1 MPAVPIAVQSAYL
14 ANKIITMPTVT
25 HLARL
30 RQILTPYEIL
40 TDNELIAPFCTD
52 QRKRYHGQVFAVLQ
66 PHSVSGVQ
74 NILRYC
80 QQQRIP
86 VTPQGGNTGLCGGAT
101 PHASIAG
108 KGIILSL
115 SKLNRM
121 RQLNLADNTIT
132 VEAGM
137 ILAEVQAAARQANRY
152 FPLSLASEGS
162 CQIGGNIACNAG
174 GLNVVRYGTMR
185 DLVLGLE
192 YVLADGEL
200 VSHLYPLHKN
210 TSGYEMHQQIIGSEG
225 TLAIITAATL
235 KLFAPPQSILTA
247 WVGVENIHAATSL
260 LSALKNH
267 FAERLSSYE
276 LISQAALSL
285 SASYSQ
291 LREPT
296 SANWHILLELSD
308 SLPTQ
313 DLTEPLISVLE
324 QGNWLNTVI
333 AQSENE
339 RQHLW
344 TLRENISAAQ
354 RNLGASI
361 KHDIVVP
368 IEHVADFIENCQQQL
383 SNTFPQTQTILF
395 GHLGDGSLHYNVF
408 INNILNNEIYHYENR
423 INQLVYEQV
432 LHYHGSIA
440 AEHGIGQLKN
450 QWLPRVR
457 SNAEI
462 RWMWAQKQNLD
473 PQGILNPGKV
483 LPPQT

>member
-1 MPAVPIAVQSAYL
+1 MPHTI
-14 ANKIITMPTVT
+14 
-25 HLARL
+25 HLARFQ
-30 RQILTPYEIL
+30 QILTPDEIL
-40 TDNELIAPFCTD
+40 TDNQLIEPFCTD
-52 QRKRYHGQVFAVLQ
+52 QRGRYHGQAFTVLQ
-66 PHSVSGVQ
+66 PHTVSAVQ
-74 NILRYC
+74 EIMRYC
-80 QQQRIP
+80 HQQHIP

-101 PHASIAG
+101 PHASVAG

-121 RQLNLADNTIT
+121 RKLNLADNTIT

-137 ILAEVQAAARQANRY
+137 ILAEVQKIAQTANRY
-152 FPLSLASEGS
+152 FPLSLASEDS

-192 YVLADGEL
+192 YVLSDGEL

-210 TSGYEMHQQIIGSEG
+210 TSGYEMRQQIIGSEG

-235 KLFAPPQSILTA
+235 KLFAPPQSVLTA
-247 WVGVENIHAATSL
+247 WIGVDNIHSATSL
-260 LSALKNH
+260 LAALKNH
-267 FAERLSSYE
+267 FAERLSSFE
-276 LISQAALSL
+276 LISQAALNL
-285 SASYSQ
+285 SASYSH

-296 SANWHILLELSD
+296 HASWHILIELSD
-308 SLPTQ
+308 SLPAQ
-313 DLTEPLISVLE
+313 NLTDPLISVLE

-333 AQSENE
+333 AQSETE

-344 TLRENISAAQ
+344 SLRENISAAQ
-354 RNLGASI
+354 RSLGASI

-368 IEHVADFIENCQQQL
+368 IEHVADFVENCQQQL
-383 SNTFPQTQTILF
+383 IKTFPQTKTILF

-408 INNILNNEIYHYENR
+408 IADIMNNDVYQYEEN
-423 INQLVYEQV
+423 INKVVYEQV
-432 LHYHGSIA
+432 LNYHGSIA

-462 RWMWAQKQNLD
+462 KWMQAQKHSLD
-473 PQGILNPGKV
+473 PEGILNPGKV
-483 LPPQT
+483 LPVHT

>member
-1 MPAVPIAVQSAYL
+1 MPHTI
-14 ANKIITMPTVT
+14 
-25 HLARL
+25 HLARFQ
-30 RQILTPYEIL
+30 QILTPDEIL
-40 TDNELIAPFCTD
+40 TDNQLIEPFCTD
-52 QRKRYHGQVFAVLQ
+52 QRGRYHGQAFSVLQ
-66 PHSVSGVQ
+66 PHTVSAVQ
-74 NILRYC
+74 EIMRYC
-80 QQQRIP
+80 HQQHIP

-101 PHASIAG
+101 PHASVAG

-121 RQLNLADNTIT
+121 RKLNLADNTIT

-137 ILAEVQAAARQANRY
+137 ILAEVQKIAQTANRY

-192 YVLADGEL
+192 YVLSDGEL

-210 TSGYEMHQQIIGSEG
+210 TSGYEMRQQIIGSEG

-235 KLFAPPQSILTA
+235 KLFAPPQSVLTA
-247 WVGVENIHAATSL
+247 WIGVDNIHSATSL
-260 LSALKNH
+260 LAALKNH
-267 FAERLSSYE
+267 FAERLSSFE
-276 LISQAALSL
+276 LMSQAALNL
-285 SASYSQ
+285 STSYSH

-296 SANWHILLELSD
+296 HASWHILVELSD
-308 SLPTQ
+308 SLPAQ
-313 DLTEPLISVLE
+313 NLTDPLISVLE

-333 AQSENE
+333 AQSETE

-344 TLRENISAAQ
+344 SLRENISAAQ
-354 RNLGASI
+354 RSLGASI

-368 IEHVADFIENCQQQL
+368 IEHVADFVENCQQQL
-383 SNTFPQTQTILF
+383 IKTFPQTKTILF

-408 INNILNNEIYHYENR
+408 IADIMNNDVYQYEEN
-423 INQLVYEQV
+423 INKVVYEQV
-432 LHYHGSIA
+432 LNYHGSIA

-462 RWMWAQKQNLD
+462 KWMQAQKHNLD
-473 PQGILNPGKV
+473 PEGILNPGKV
-483 LPPQT
+483 LPVHT

>member
-1 MPAVPIAVQSAYL
+1 MPHTI
-14 ANKIITMPTVT
+14 
-25 HLARL
+25 HLARFQ
-30 RQILTPYEIL
+30 QILTPDEIL
-40 TDNELIAPFCTD
+40 TDNQLIEPFCTD
-52 QRKRYHGQVFAVLQ
+52 KRGRYHGQAFAVLQ
-66 PHSVSGVQ
+66 PHTVSAVEE
-74 NILRYC
+74 IMRYC
-80 QQQRIP
+80 HQQHIP

-101 PHASIAG
+101 PHASVAG

-121 RQLNLADNTIT
+121 RKLNLADNTIT

-137 ILAEVQAAARQANRY
+137 ILAEVQKIAQTANRY

-192 YVLADGEL
+192 YVLSDGEL

-210 TSGYEMHQQIIGSEG
+210 TSGYEMRQQIIGSEG

-235 KLFAPPQSILTA
+235 KLFAPPQSVLTA
-247 WVGVENIHAATSL
+247 WIGVDNIHAATSL
-260 LSALKNH
+260 LAALKNH
-267 FAERLSSYE
+267 FAERLSSFE
-276 LISQAALSL
+276 LISQAALNL

-296 SANWHILLELSD
+296 HASWHILVELSD
-308 SLPTQ
+308 SLPAQ
-313 DLTEPLISVLE
+313 NLTDPLISVLE

-333 AQSENE
+333 AQSETE

-344 TLRENISAAQ
+344 SLRENISAAQ
-354 RNLGASI
+354 RSLGASI

-368 IEHVADFIENCQQQL
+368 IEHVADFVENCQQQL
-383 SNTFPQTQTILF
+383 IKTFPQTKTILF

-408 INNILNNEIYHYENR
+408 IADIMNNDVYQYEEN
-423 INQLVYEQV
+423 INKVVYEQV
-432 LHYHGSIA
+432 LNYHGSIA

-462 RWMWAQKQNLD
+462 KWMQAQKHNLD
-473 PQGILNPGKV
+473 PEGILNPGKV
-483 LPPQT
+483 LPVHT

>member
-1 MPAVPIAVQSAYL
+1 MPHTI
-14 ANKIITMPTVT
+14 
-25 HLARL
+25 HLARFQ
-30 RQILTPYEIL
+30 QILTPDEIL
-40 TDNELIAPFCTD
+40 TDNQLIEPFCTD
-52 QRKRYHGQVFAVLQ
+52 QRGRYHGQAFAVLQ
-66 PHSVSGVQ
+66 PHTVSAVQ
-74 NILRYC
+74 EIMRYC
-80 QQQRIP
+80 YQQHIP

-101 PHASIAG
+101 PHASVAG

-121 RQLNLADNTIT
+121 RKLNLADNTIT

-137 ILAEVQAAARQANRY
+137 ILAEVQKIAQTANRY

-185 DLVLGLE
+185 DLVIGLE
-192 YVLADGEL
+192 YVLSDGEL

-210 TSGYEMHQQIIGSEG
+210 TSGYEMRQQIIGSEG

-235 KLFAPPQSILTA
+235 KLFAPPQSVLTA
-247 WVGVENIHAATSL
+247 WIGVDNIHSATSL
-260 LSALKNH
+260 LAALKNH
-267 FAERLSSYE
+267 FAERLSSFE
-276 LISQAALSL
+276 LISQAALTL

-296 SANWHILLELSD
+296 HASWHILVELSD
-308 SLPTQ
+308 SLPAQ
-313 DLTEPLISVLE
+313 NLTDPLISVLE

-333 AQSENE
+333 AQSETE

-344 TLRENISAAQ
+344 SLRENISAAQ
-354 RNLGASI
+354 RSLGASI

-368 IEHVADFIENCQQQL
+368 IEHVADFVENCQQQL
-383 SNTFPQTQTILF
+383 IKTFPQTKTILF

-408 INNILNNEIYHYENR
+408 IVDIMNNDVYQYEEN
-423 INQLVYEQV
+423 INKVVYEQV
-432 LHYHGSIA
+432 LNYHGSIA

-462 RWMWAQKQNLD
+462 KWMQAQKHSLD
-473 PQGILNPGKV
+473 PEGILNPGKV
-483 LPPQT
+483 LPVHT

>member
-1 MPAVPIAVQSAYL
+1 
-14 ANKIITMPTVT
+14 MPTAT
-25 HLARL
+25 HLTQL
-30 RQILTPYEIL
+30 RQILTPSEIL

-52 QRKRYHGQVFAVLQ
+52 QRNRYHGQVFAVLQ
-66 PHSVSGVQ
+66 PHTVSSVQ
-74 NILRYC
+74 NIVRYC
-80 QQQRIP
+80 QQQHIP

-115 SKLNRM
+115 SKLNRV

-137 ILAEVQAAARQANRY
+137 ILADVQTAARDANRY

-162 CQIGGNIACNAG
+162 CQIGGNIASNAG

-210 TSGYEMHQQIIGSEG
+210 TSGYEMYQQIIGSEG

-235 KLFAPPQSILTA
+235 KLFAPPQSVLTA
-247 WVGVENIHAATSL
+247 WVGVENIHAATNL
-260 LSALKNH
+260 LSTLKKY

-276 LISQAALSL
+276 LISQTALSL

-291 LREPT
+291 LREPI

-308 SLPTQ
+308 SLPAQ
-313 DLTEPLISVLE
+313 DLTAPLISVLE
-324 QGNWLNTVI
+324 QGNWLNTVV

-368 IEHVADFIENCQQQL
+368 IKHVAEFVESCQQQL
-383 SNTFPQTQTILF
+383 ASTFPQTKTILF

-408 INNILNNEIYHYENR
+408 IADIRGNDVYHYENS
-423 INQLVYEQV
+423 INQLIYEQV
-432 LHYHGSIA
+432 LSHHGSIA

-457 SNAEI
+457 CNAEI
-462 RWMWAQKQNLD
+462 KWMWAQKQYLD

-483 LPPQT
+483 LPAQA